1 VSLIKG
7 ILTFLI
13 AIWFLGAAGTSIYY
27 KVDEKFDCIQ
37 NEGFFKGLL
46 WCDESIKNKFDIAN
60 DQTSLF
66 IRGLKWPLILF
77 SKREENDKSIEIDYQ
92 CSLLI
97 LDLNKLQKEG
107 GTPEVVNRLKKVGDY
122 LEQPKVLKKLSVLT
136 KNLPNKSTK
145 DIENIGANVMSETF
159 SVCVAKPYLSVKS
172 AMIEAVDNL

>member
-1 VSLIKG
+1 M
-7 ILTFLI
+7 
-13 AIWFLGAAGTSIYY
+13 
-27 KVDEKFDCIQ
+27 
-37 NEGFFKGLL
+37 
-46 WCDESIKNKFDIAN
+46 
-60 DQTSLF
+60 
-66 IRGLKWPLILF
+66 
-77 SKREENDKSIEIDYQ
+77 
-92 CSLLI
+92 LI

-159 SVCVAKPYLSVKS
+159 SICVAKPYLSVKS